1 MESGTRKK
9 IPIVTVALIV
19 INVCIWIVLELLGD
33 TQSAGFLAEHG
44 AVYVSAVAYGKEY
57 YRLVTC
63 MFLHFG
69 AEHLMNN
76 MLLLG
81 VIGNRLE
88 SVLGS
93 VCFGFLY
100 LLSGLCG
107 SLLSFYMDLDE
118 TDLVVSAGASGAV
131 FGIIGGLL
139 AYALLNKG
147 KVEGLTAKG
156 IFGMAALS
164 LYFGFSAS
172 GVDNWGHSG
181 GILGG
186 FLLGCILTILRKRI
200 DFRKRNQY
208 TRE

>member
-1 MESGTRKK
+1 
-9 IPIVTVALIV
+9 
-19 INVCIWIVLELLGD
+19 
-33 TQSAGFLAEHG
+33 
-44 AVYVSAVAYGKEY
+44 
-57 YRLVTC
+57 
-63 MFLHFG
+63 
-69 AEHLMNN
+69 
-76 MLLLG
+76 MLF
-81 VIGNRLE
+81 R
-88 SVLGS
+88 S
-93 VCFGFLY
+93 
-100 LLSGLCG
+100 G

-172 GVDNWGHSG
+172 GVDNWGHIG